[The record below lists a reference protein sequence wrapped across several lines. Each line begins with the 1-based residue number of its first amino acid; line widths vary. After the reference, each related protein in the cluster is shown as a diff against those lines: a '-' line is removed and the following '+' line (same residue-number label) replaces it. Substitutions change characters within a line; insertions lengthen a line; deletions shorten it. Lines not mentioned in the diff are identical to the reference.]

1 MRRVTLLQSGSNQC
15 PTSMQSVHVKLQN
28 VEGVIQTCEVSSY
41 TALVTGSG
49 SRDSVINKC
58 ISELEHAGYKV
69 VSTKS
74 NMWESNN

>member
-1 MRRVTLLQSGSNQC
+1 MTLSLLLISSGC
-15 PTSMQSVHVKLQN
+15 TGGRIVKLQN